1 MVEFNVGGILLDVPQ
16 NLNIDFKKK
25 NILFAFDSIELER
38 TTSFKLPKTPTNLR
52 VFNFSND
59 LHRVGTAMRKR
70 VFAQFQS
77 GIVTKKG
84 YIYVSG
90 YDYKSEFFECIFVTG
105 EFLGLKELKE
115 LGAADELGYDENL
128 SVRYN
133 DLTNIN
139 IVNMPDFRVLR
150 SYATDGA
157 YRPSYRL
164 SYILDWLMNKTSVT
178 VDAIPRDFDII
189 LTNPNPVQPTTFS
202 ITQEIVSSG
211 QPTEPPISS
220 YYNSIFT
227 SSNVNAMFDFVGYDQ
242 YNGEPTVVL
251 GVQRY
256 YRVRFLRAKMDMI
269 ITFPSNFPDV
279 FMYGMRDTY
288 GGMVFYGDYSFS
300 VSNYTMTKSGSPL
313 AGRTVSL
320 KNGDA
325 FIFVDSNDYQMI
337 PPSTSGGL
345 SVPASLGFYPLI
357 SLSNFEGMTIEA
369 EGDLKAG
376 DVIYLRDNMP
386 ALTATDILK
395 IFAYL
400 NGKVLWY
407 DNKSKRVTF
416 ENLDVYNYRTI
427 IFDKVI
433 SVTNLRRTFGD
444 YAQENKI
451 NFDSPEGMRSADYIQ
466 AFYSIDNDNIEQSKE
481 LYTIPFS
488 EGRRYGD
495 SNAIAIRSEDN
506 DTIAVPVLSAL
517 SGRLYRVDIE
527 KNSVL
532 QSILTNSTTIDV
544 QVEMT
549 LFEYNSIQDKVRIF
563 YDFAY
568 WVWIDAVWSN
578 GVARFTLAKV

>member
-1 MVEFNVGGILLDVPQ
+1 MVEFNVGGVLLDIPQ
-16 NLNIDFKKK
+16 NLSIEFKKK
-25 NILFAFDSIELER
+25 NILFAFDNIELER
-38 TTSFKLPKTPTNLR
+38 TTSFKLPKTPTNLLA
-52 VFNFSND
+52 FNFSND

-70 VFAQFQS
+70 VAAQFQS
-77 GIVTKKG
+77 GIVTKDG

-90 YDYKSEFFECIFVTG
+90 YDYKADSFECIFVTG

-133 DLTNIN
+133 ELTNI
-139 IVNMPDFRVLR
+139 VSLLMPDFRVLM
-150 SYATDGA
+150 SYADDRA

-164 SYILDWLMNKTSVT
+164 SYILDWLMNKTSVSI
-178 VDAIPRDFDII
+178 DAIPRDFDII
-189 LTNPNPVQPTTFS
+189 LTNPNQLQPTEFS
-202 ITQEIVSSG
+202 ITQEVSDSTQPSEQVSS
-211 QPTEPPISS
+211 QYYNTISS
-220 YYNSIFT
+220 SANV
-227 SSNVNAMFDFVGYDQ
+227 SSVFDEIGYDQ
-242 YNGEPTVVL
+242 YNGEPTLVF

-256 YRVRFLRAKMDMI
+256 YRARFLRAKMDI
-269 ITFPSNFPDV
+269 RINFPSDFPDV

-320 KNGDA
+320 KAGDA
-325 FIFVDSNDYQMI
+325 FIFVDSNDYKMI
-337 PPSTSGGL
+337 PPSTVGGM
-345 SVPASLGFYPLI
+345 SIPASLGFYPLI
-357 SLSNFEGMTIEA
+357 SLSSFDGMTIEA
-369 EGDLKAG
+369 DGDLKTG
-376 DVIYLRDNMP
+376 DIIYLRDNMP

-400 NGKVLWY
+400 NGKVLWF
-407 DNKSKRVTF
+407 DSKNNRVTF
-416 ENLDVYNYRTI
+416 EDLIVSNYRTI
-427 IFDKVI
+427 TFDKII

-451 NFDSPEGMRSADYIQ
+451 NFDSPEGMRNTDYIE
-466 AFYSIDNDNIEQSKE
+466 ASYLIDNDNIEQSKE

-495 SNAIAIRSEDN
+495 TNAIAILSEDN
-506 DTIAVPVLSAL
+506 DTIAVPTVL
-517 SGRLYRVDIE
+517 SGRLYRVDIV

-568 WVWIDAVWSN
+568 WVWIEAGWSK

>member
-1 MVEFNVGGILLDVPQ
+1 MVEFNVGGVLLDIPQ
-16 NLNIDFKKK
+16 NLNIEFKKK
-25 NILFAFDSIELER
+25 NILFAFDNIELER
-38 TTSFKLPKTPTNLR
+38 TTSFRLPKTPTNLK
-52 VFNFSND
+52 VFDFSND

-70 VFAQFQS
+70 VSAQFQS
-77 GIVTKKG
+77 GMVTKDG
-84 YIYVSG
+84 YIYVSS
-90 YDYKSEFFECIFVTG
+90 YDYKGDFFECIFVTG

-115 LGAADELGYDENL
+115 LGAADELGHDENL

-133 DLTNIN
+133 ELTSNISLL
-139 IVNMPDFRVLR
+139 MPDFRVLM
-150 SYATDGA
+150 SYADDGA

-164 SYILDWLMNKTSVT
+164 SYILYWLINKTSLT
-178 VDAIPRDFDII
+178 VDTIPRDFDII
-189 LTNPNPVQPTTFS
+189 LTNPNQLQLTEFS
-202 ITQEIVSSG
+202 ITQEVSDST
-211 QPTEPPISS
+211 QPSEQISS
-220 YYNSIFT
+220 LYYNTIYASD
-227 SSNVNAMFDFVGYDQ
+227 NVGSVFDYIGYDQ

-256 YRVRFLRAKMDMI
+256 YRARFLRAKMDI
-269 ITFPSNFPDV
+269 RITFPSDFPDV

-300 VSNYTMTKSGSPL
+300 VSNYTMRKSGSPL
-313 AGRTVSL
+313 AGRTISL
-320 KNGDA
+320 KAGDA
-325 FIFVDSNDYQMI
+325 FIFVDSNDYKMI
-337 PPSTSGGL
+337 LPSMAGGV
-345 SVPASLGFYPLI
+345 SIPASLGFYPLI

-369 EGDLKAG
+369 DGDLKTG
-376 DVIYLRDNMP
+376 DIIYLRDNMP
-386 ALTATDILK
+386 SLTATDILK

-400 NGKVLWY
+400 NGKVLWF
-407 DNKSKRVTF
+407 DRKSNRVTF
-416 ENLDVYNYRTI
+416 EDLIVSNYRTI
-427 IFDKVI
+427 TFDKVI

-444 YAQENKI
+444 YAQKNII
-451 NFDSPEGMRSADYIQ
+451 NFDSTEGMRTTDYIE
-466 AFYSIDNDNIEQSKE
+466 ASYLIDNDNIEQSKE

-495 SNAIAIRSEDN
+495 TNAIAIRSEDN
-506 DTIAVPVLSAL
+506 DTIAVPMLSAL
-517 SGRLYRVDIE
+517 SGRLYRVDIV

-568 WVWIDAVWSN
+568 WVWIDAGWSK